1 MSHIPRS
8 GSRRFLGSGIVLW
21 LTLLL
26 PLVLAGC
33 GAGTQPEPTSPPS
46 STQVPGS
53 PTATAAGGTG
63 GTGGI
68 DNAQSL
74 VDALTKAGITVN
86 DTGPIEQ
93 PFFSEKGTSYEAGKG
108 YLQIF
113 EYTDQAAAAADAAKV
128 KADGTIEGYSPT
140 WVAPPH
146 FYQVGRLIV
155 IYLGDDAADLTALQG
170 LLGDPFATGQ
180 APRLP

>member
-1 MSHIPRS
+1 MSQIPRS
-8 GSRRFLGSGIVLW
+8 TFRRYLGSGIVPGLA
-21 LTLLL
+21 LLL
-26 PLVLAGC
+26 SISILLAGC
-33 GAGTQPEPTSPPS
+33 GAGAQPEPT
-46 STQVPGS
+46 QAPGS
-53 PTATAAGGTG
+53 PTATVAG

-68 DNAQSL
+68 DSAQSL
-74 VDALTKAGITVN
+74 VDALTKAGVSVN
-86 DTGPIEQ
+86 STGPIEQ

-113 EYTDQAAAAADAAKV
+113 EYTDQAAAGVDAAKINS
-128 KADGTIEGYSPT
+128 DGAIEGFSPT

-155 IYLGDDAADLTALQG
+155 IYLGDDSTDLGALQT